1 MDMKMIVKKQPIL
14 AIMRNVPLEKT
25 ADYAQAVME
34 GGVSLFE
41 VALNSKHGLEQIRML
56 RKRFGDE
63 IMLGAGTAITVEKAK
78 AAIDAGARFLLT
90 PGTPVEVL
98 EYCQKNR
105 IDLIPGVLTPTDIA
119 VSLQYGYSM
128 LKLFPAASMPRDY
141 TKSLK
146 GPFDQTEYMAIG
158 GVNTENIRSF
168 FDAGFNSVGLGSNLL
183 PSKAVEEED
192 WETAAAFVADLLKKI
207 K

>member
-141 TKSLK
+141 IKSLK
-146 GPFDQTEYMAIG
+146 GPFFRR
-158 GVNTENIRSF
+158 NIWQSAELIRKISEAF
-168 FDAGFNSVGLGSNLL
+168 LTRALTAWGLGATFSPRKRLRRRTGRRRRLL
-183 PSKAVEEED
+183 
-192 WETAAAFVADLLKKI
+192 LLI
-207 K
+207 Y

>member
-56 RKRFGDE
+56 RKRVGDE

-141 TKSLK
+141 IKSLK

>member
-78 AAIDAGARFLLT
+78 AAPGSCSRRELRLRCWSTAR
-90 PGTPVEVL
+90 
-98 EYCQKNR
+98 K
-105 IDLIPGVLTPTDIA
+105 
-119 VSLQYGYSM
+119 
-128 LKLFPAASMPRDY
+128 
-141 TKSLK
+141 
-146 GPFDQTEYMAIG
+146 IG
-158 GVNTENIRSF
+158 SI
-168 FDAGFNSVGLGSNLL
+168 
-183 PSKAVEEED
+183 
-192 WETAAAFVADLLKKI
+192 
-207 K
+207 

>member
-119 VSLQYGYSM
+119 VSL
-128 LKLFPAASMPRDY
+128 
-141 TKSLK
+141 
-146 GPFDQTEYMAIG
+146 
-158 GVNTENIRSF
+158 
-168 FDAGFNSVGLGSNLL
+168 
-183 PSKAVEEED
+183 
-192 WETAAAFVADLLKKI
+192 
-207 K
+207 